1 MVSTRVLIIR
11 TQDPTVSTRV
21 QMLNSKFFSIRTQDP
36 TVSTRVQML
45 NSINFY
51 PAGVN
56 PGFPPS
62 GPDGVNP
69 GTNNQIKFSL
79 RVSTQ
84 DSFQI

>member
-1 MVSTRVLIIR
+1 MVSTRVLI
-11 TQDPTVSTRV
+11 
-21 QMLNSKFFSIRTQDP
+21 IRTQDP

-69 GTNNQIKFSL
+69 GPMTKLNSALGCQPRIP
-79 RVSTQ
+79 
-84 DSFQI
+84 FQI

>member
-1 MVSTRVLIIR
+1 MVSTRVLI
-11 TQDPTVSTRV
+11 
-21 QMLNSKFFSIRTQDP
+21 IRTQDP

-69 GTNNQIKFSL
+69 GPMTKLNSA
-79 RVSTQ
+79 
-84 DSFQI
+84 